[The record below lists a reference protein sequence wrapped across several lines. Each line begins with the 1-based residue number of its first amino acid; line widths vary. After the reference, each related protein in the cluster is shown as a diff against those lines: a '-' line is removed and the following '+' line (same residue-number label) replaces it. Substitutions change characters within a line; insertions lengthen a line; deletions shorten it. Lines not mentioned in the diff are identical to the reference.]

1 MSLAS
6 VQKEIDAALREAAL
20 DAVAQG
26 QGRQFPT
33 HPALAKL
40 REIGT
45 ELWLDTGLLE
55 EAKPLWHREFS
66 ALTTNNTLANQV
78 VQTGVM
84 DDLVRDAA
92 RQLNSLGASLTEAD
106 RVMELGFIVNCHIA
120 LRLIAAMGAR
130 VSVELHPSVAE
141 DLDRTVY
148 FAQRYYAICPERF
161 IIKIPLT
168 PEGICAVARASA
180 QSIPINF
187 TLGFSARQNYL
198 AAMVANPAFVN
209 VFLGRLNNVVAD
221 NGLGDG
227 RNVGERATLAS
238 QAVVAKL
245 REEGKSVSRQIA
257 ASMREAGQVSTL
269 AGVDVH
275 TMPVKVAKGFL
286 AMNPDP
292 DAIASNVHADLA
304 VNLNPEADTARVA
317 VLWEVDSRIQA
328 LAAELAS
335 GNPATLTG
343 AEIRRADED
352 YGTHLFHR
360 FSAEEA
366 EVIRADGKIPNLR
379 HWTSQPQIALDDLMT
394 QSALQSFAVD
404 QAALDARLK
413 ALAAASAGR

>member
-1 MSLAS
+1 VSIAS
-6 VQKEIDAALREAAL
+6 VQAEIDASLREAAL
-20 DAVAQG
+20 RAVQEG
-26 QGRQFPT
+26 HGKEFPS

-40 REIGT
+40 RSLGT

-55 EAKPLWHREFS
+55 EARPLWHREFT

-84 DDLVRDAA
+84 DDLVRQAA
-92 RQLNSLGASLTEAD
+92 KQLNSLGASLSETD

-130 VSVELHPSVAE
+130 VSVELHPSVAQ
-141 DLDRTVY
+141 DLDRTLF

-187 TLGFSARQNYL
+187 TLGFSARQNYV
-198 AAMVANPAFVN
+198 AARVANPAFVN

-238 QAVVAKL
+238 QAAVAKL
-245 REEGKSVSRQIA
+245 RREGKSASRQIA
-257 ASMREAGQVSTL
+257 ASMREAAQVTTL

-286 AMNPDP
+286 DAAPDP
-292 DAIASNVHADLA
+292 SALTSNVDADLP
-304 VNLNPEADTARVA
+304 VHLNTEADGQRVA
-317 VLWEVDSRIQA
+317 VLWEIDNRIQA
-328 LAAELAS
+328 LADDLKRL
-335 GNPATLTG
+335 GPTNITG
-343 AEIRRADED
+343 DDIRKADTD
-352 YGTHLFHR
+352 HGTHLFHC
-360 FSAEEA
+360 FTPEE
-366 EVIRADGKIPNLR
+366 VADIQKQGKIPDLR
-379 HWTSQPQIALDDLMT
+379 RWQSQPLLALDDLMT

-413 ALAAASAGR
+413 ALAQTSGV